1 MKAHAFSSTL
11 PVLLAF
17 SLQAS
22 AEMAEVN
29 LSEWDE
35 SAISAAKDKNSRAIC
50 LNIDAEDLSYREF
63 TACLSRLYCD
73 GFYDITVNYKGK
85 SLNISSNGIENGLT
99 VALPRSSEESTADEP
114 AAYPFSEDISTESGP
129 CTLVYHEITSSDPQ
143 AARKDMEQFR
153 QYVLSLNRKEIG
165 LLLFVE
171 GDVSV
176 HTVFEYI
183 LSIRD
188 KVTSKV
194 FCSEN
199 HVKSYRKTLN
209 QQKTDER
216 PARMFRDS
224 RRAEPLSLKL
234 PPARRAAENLKDHSD
249 P

>member
-35 SAISAAKDKNSRAIC
+35 SA
-50 LNIDAEDLSYREF
+50 
-63 TACLSRLYCD
+63 
-73 GFYDITVNYKGK
+73 
-85 SLNISSNGIENGLT
+85 
-99 VALPRSSEESTADEP
+99 
-114 AAYPFSEDISTESGP
+114 ISTESGP

-188 KVTSKV
+188 KVNIKGV
-194 FCSEN
+194 LFG
-199 HVKSYRKTLN
+199 KSR
-209 QQKTDER
+209 
-216 PARMFRDS
+216 
-224 RRAEPLSLKL
+224 
-234 PPARRAAENLKDHSD
+234 
-249 P
+249 